1 MAWSSYNQPA
11 LQALICGGAMP
22 QLTGKDAVA
31 QVYLLGGK
39 ANPVLDE
46 LGDRAVF
53 VSMRDVADVLGISLE
68 TFRAWKY
75 RMPVRLTDLPPMP
88 ATEYRA
94 ESKDKQKEHYFLVKE
109 VVPWIKKIREALDG
123 KNVQ

>member
-11 LQALICGGAMP
+11 LQALICGGKVP
-22 QLTGKDAVA
+22 QPTGKDAVA
-31 QVYLLGGK
+31 WVYLCGGK

-53 VSMRDVADVLGISLE
+53 VSMRDVADVLGISPE
-68 TFRAWKY
+68 TFRTWKY
-75 RMPVRLTDLPPMP
+75 HLPVRLKDLPPLP
-88 ATEYRA
+88 QTELRPGRGR
-94 ESKDKQKEHYFLVKE
+94 QREHFFLVKE
-109 VVPWIKKIREALDG
+109 VVPWIKKVREALNG